1 MKYVFI
7 LGVTAAVLI
16 FLGAYFL
23 FGADIDSAREM
34 NSVQDS
40 TLSTEDVLVSEEN
53 QQVQGSGTFLDLQN
67 LGKSLECQVRYDMQE
82 EGELEGTLF
91 VSDGKLRTDF
101 VLESP
106 EYGQYASSVILD
118 DEFLYSWSAIEG
130 SLYGVKIAVAELEG
144 SAAEAQST
152 GPVAMDENI
161 SYTCTPWVAVDASVF
176 TPPST
181 VRFQDMSN
189 IQNAAMEYGTIYEE
203 GELPY

>member
-7 LGVTAAVLI
+7 LGVIAAALVCL
-16 FLGAYFL
+16 AVYFV
-23 FGADIDSAREM
+23 FGIESDSAREG
-34 NSVQDS
+34 SS
-40 TLSTEDVLVSEEN
+40 ALGTTLSEEN
-53 QQVQGSGTFLDLQN
+53 QVLTVENEEVVGMGTFLDLQKLN
-67 LGKSLECQVRYDMQE
+67 KNLECQVSYSMQE

-91 VSDGKLRTDF
+91 VADGKVRADF

-106 EYGQYASSVILD
+106 EYGQYASSVILNE
-118 DEFLYSWSAIEG
+118 EFLYSWSAIEG
-130 SLYGVKIAVAELEG
+130 AMYGVKMAIADLED
-144 SAAEAQST
+144 SSNEPQPT
-152 GPVAMDENI
+152 GPVSLDENI
-161 SYTCTPWVAVDASVF
+161 SYDCTPWMAVDASVF

>member
-1 MKYVFI
+1 
-7 LGVTAAVLI
+7 
-16 FLGAYFL
+16 
-23 FGADIDSAREM
+23 
-34 NSVQDS
+34 
-40 TLSTEDVLVSEEN
+40 
-53 QQVQGSGTFLDLQN
+53 
-67 LGKSLECQVRYDMQE
+67 MQE

-91 VSDGKLRTDF
+91 VSDGNLRTDF

-106 EYGQYASSVILD
+106 EYGQYASSVILT

-144 SAAEAQST
+144 SAAEVQST
-152 GPVAMDENI
+152 GPVAIDENI